1 MWVCLCVFVC
11 VRRLS
16 RNMSVPRRK
25 KPSGSLQAF
34 YTASSNSSNE
44 SGHKDAV
51 TMVIQSRNVRELLQ
65 TLLKPVRIDAVS
77 FTTSPLQS
85 AVLLASTN
93 GSVISFASS
102 DTTKQDN
109 HSVNNLKMMS
119 LLIRDKWSV
128 DESLAND
135 RSSPVETRY
144 RHKIESEEDGK
155 LFSDIYTYEIED
167 LHACVAQI
175 PQSELLLLF
184 IAETGYPYG
193 LLKLKMQKALLAFKD
208 MYGYKLG

>member
-1 MWVCLCVFVC
+1 
-11 VRRLS
+11 
-16 RNMSVPRRK
+16 MSVLRRK
-25 KPSGSLQAF
+25 KPSGSYKPSYKVQKCA
-34 YTASSNSSNE
+34 TQE
-44 SGHKDAV
+44 

-65 TLLKPVRIDAVS
+65 TLLKPVHIDAVS
-77 FTTSPLQS
+77 FKTSPLQS

-102 DTTKQDN
+102 DKQDN

-119 LLIRDKWSV
+119 LLIRDKWAV
-128 DESLAND
+128 DESLANE
-135 RSSPVETRY
+135 RSSPAETRY
-144 RHKIESEEDGK
+144 RHKIETEEGEA

>member
-1 MWVCLCVFVC
+1 
-11 VRRLS
+11 
-16 RNMSVPRRK
+16 
-25 KPSGSLQAF
+25 
-34 YTASSNSSNE
+34 
-44 SGHKDAV
+44 
-51 TMVIQSRNVRELLQ
+51 MVIQSRNVRELLH
-65 TLLKPVRIDAVS
+65 TLLKPVHIDAVS

-119 LLIRDKWSV
+119 LLIRDKWAV
-128 DESLAND
+128 DESL
-135 RSSPVETRY
+135 VGEQTRY
-144 RHKIESEEDGK
+144 RHKIESQDNEN

-193 LLKLKMQKALLAFKD
+193 LLKLKMQNALLAFKD